1 MNQRNDFEK
10 HLPQKIRDIHHKALQ
25 ASARYKA
32 AEVDLM
38 NILDQV
44 DLYRVY
50 LRYGFNSLFQYAVH
64 GLGLADNVAYTF
76 INVTRKSREV
86 PELKEEITKGA
97 LTVSKARKIT
107 AVINPENKNHWIELA
122 KTAPQSKVEREV
134 AKENPQEARKGRMD
148 FVHPQNEIQEKVA
161 IRQQPSVVRVQLQVG
176 ISEKLMMKIRRAQDL
191 VGQKSK
197 KPAGLE
203 ETLAA
208 LVDLYLEKYDPVEKA
223 KRQMIRGKLAGG
235 SHNTSP
241 KDQND
246 SKQHENKNAGAQ
258 NQRDS
263 KPNETRNGNGNGNG
277 KSNHRSMTQSCPE
290 LVLRQ
295 VTEMPASKGSPKTT
309 NLQDRKV
316 DNGIVPLGRQGS
328 STGKREE
335 IKNEVGSE
343 KEEANPTTHG
353 KREHD
358 TTNGAKPLPMNKQIR
373 RRPLPAATK
382 HQVMLK
388 FAGRCSHVNHQGE
401 RCRERRFLEIHH
413 LTPVSLGGSNL
424 LENLTLLCSGHHRAQ
439 HLKADISVN

>member
-107 AVINPENKNHWIELA
+107 AVINPENKSHWIELA

-161 IRQQPSVVRVQLQVG
+161 ILQQPSVVRVQLQVG

-191 VGQKSK
+191 VGQKSRN
-197 KPAGLE
+197 PVGLE
-203 ETLAA
+203 ETLES
-208 LVDLYLEKYDPVEKA
+208 LVDLFLERHDPVEKA
-223 KRQMIRGKLAGG
+223 KRQAIRGKLADL
-235 SHNTSP
+235 SQDNSP
-241 KDQND
+241 KNQND
-246 SKQHENKNAGAQ
+246 SKQHGNENTGAQ
-258 NQRDS
+258 TQRDS
-263 KPNETRNGNGNGNG
+263 KPNETQDGNGNGNGNG
-277 KSNHRSMTQSCPE
+277 KSNHGSMTQTCPQH
-290 LVLRQ
+290 VLRQ
-295 VTEMPASKGSPKTT
+295 VPEMGASKNNSRTG
-309 NLQDRKV
+309 
-316 DNGIVPLGRQGS
+316 NG
-328 STGKREE
+328 
-335 IKNEVGSE
+335 
-343 KEEANPTTHG
+343 
-353 KREHD
+353 
-358 TTNGAKPLPMNKQIR
+358 

-382 HQVMLK
+382 HRVMLR
-388 FAGRCSHVNHQGE
+388 FSGQCGHVNHQGE
-401 RCRERRFLEIHH
+401 RCRETKFLEIHH
-413 LTPVSLGGSNL
+413 LKPIALGGDNSI
-424 LENLTLLCSGHHRAQ
+424 ENLTLLCSGHHRAQ
-439 HLKADISVN
+439 HLSGLPTLPLPS